1 MSGPMVERRPGRLE
15 DVRRSDVRFALSEP
29 VLRIASVG
37 GEDRWS
43 RAFRGAGLAV
53 VDLASCDPLDPPD
66 LVAAPASAAAAA
78 AASGAGAL
86 VLDGRTSRAALEAA
100 GYSVRRVVAI
110 PSAESPEVLVPAE
123 DGAVLRYVLRN
134 WTVPRQRWKVGRNLA
149 LGRIV
154 PLGVAAPGVPVL
166 TVAERARG
174 TPFLARAAAD
184 LGVPAG
190 VRWFIAVSQGDA
202 LSRGVL
208 HLFRPGDDEPSWV
221 LKFARVPG
229 YAYPV
234 ERDRRGLDLARR
246 AGGTVAAHAP
256 RFLGRLEVGGLHATL
271 ETAAVGQ
278 RLPSFLAS
286 TAKRSSKLDAMA
298 AVAGWTIDVM
308 RETAAPA
315 DALAAER
322 ARLVQEVGP
331 QWGLDRAVLQRA
343 EGVPAVLAHNDLG
356 TWNIVS
362 GRAGFVALD
371 WESAVE
377 HGFPL
382 WDLAYF
388 LADASYQL
396 DLGRLGLG
404 RVEHFGRLFRG
415 ELARSGFVFERIRAA
430 VRALAIPDDAV
441 APIITL
447 GWLSHGL
454 SRVGRDIRLELHA
467 PGMGAS
473 GDEFSRMARLWL
485 DDPALGPDWSLWR

>member
-1 MSGPMVERRPGRLE
+1 VVDRRSGGLE
-15 DVRRSDVRFALSEP
+15 DVRRSDVRFVLSEP
-29 VLRIASVG
+29 VLRVATVG
-37 GEDRWS
+37 GGDPWS
-43 RAFRGAGLAV
+43 LAFGGAGLEL
-53 VDLASCDPLDPPD
+53 VDLVACNAAEPPD

-78 AASGAGAL
+78 AASGAGAV
-86 VLDGRTSRAALEAA
+86 VLEGRAPRAALEAA
-100 GYSVRRVVAI
+100 GYRVRHLVAL
-110 PSAESPEVLVPAE
+110 PSAESPEVLVPAD
-123 DGAVLRYVLRN
+123 DGPVLRYVLRN
-134 WTVPRQRWKVGRNLA
+134 WTVPRRRWKVARNRL
-149 LGRIV
+149 LGRIL
-154 PLGVAAPGVPVL
+154 PLGVAPGLAVL
-166 TVAERARG
+166 TVGERACG
-174 TPFLARAAAD
+174 APFLARAAAE

-190 VRWFIAVSQGDA
+190 VRWFVAVSQGDA

-208 HLFRPGDDEPSWV
+208 HLFRPGEGEPTWV

-229 YAYPV
+229 YTYPV
-234 ERDRRGLDLARR
+234 DRDRHGLELACR

-256 RFLGRLEVGGLHATL
+256 RFLGRLEVDGLHATL

-278 RLPSFLAS
+278 RLPSLLAS
-286 TAKRSSKLDAMA
+286 STARSSKLDAVA
-298 AVAGWTIDVM
+298 AVAGWAIDVM

-322 ARLVQEVGP
+322 ARLAAEVGP
-331 QWGLDRAVLQRA
+331 EWGLDGGVLERLS
-343 EGVPAVLAHNDLG
+343 GVPAVLAHNDLG

-362 GRAGFVALD
+362 GREGFVALD

-415 ELARSGFVFERIRAA
+415 ELARSGFVFDRIRDAA
-430 VRALAIPDDAV
+430 QALAIPADAV
-441 APIITL
+441 APLVTL

-473 GDEFSRMARLWL
+473 SDEFSRMARLWL
-485 DDPALGPDWSLWR
+485 DDPALGADWSRWR